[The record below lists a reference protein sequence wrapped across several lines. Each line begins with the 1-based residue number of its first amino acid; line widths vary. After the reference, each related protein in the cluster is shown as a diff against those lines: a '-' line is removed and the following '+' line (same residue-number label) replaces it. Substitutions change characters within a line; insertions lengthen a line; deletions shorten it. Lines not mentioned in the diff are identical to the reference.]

1 MNPDTLTGIL
11 SDLVSIPSVNPMGRG
26 DSGPPFGEA
35 GVADYVASFLRRC
48 GIDVEVE
55 DVLPGRP
62 NVIGFLDAG
71 ASATLML
78 EAHMDTVRADAMTIS
93 PFTPVIRE
101 GRLHGRG
108 ACDTKG
114 SLAAFLHALCTAAT
128 AGGGRPWNVVFV
140 AAADEEY
147 QFSGARHAVAHGL
160 KADMGIAGEPT
171 GLAIVRAHKG
181 VTRWKIAAA
190 GLAAHSAYPERGDNA
205 IYTMGHILTRLE
217 GYAESLETAAAHPVL
232 GRPSFSVG
240 VIGGGEAVNIVPD
253 RCVIEV
259 DRRTLPGESTEKI
272 LDDVRRV
279 LGEVPGWTFE
289 PPHVDVRGMDV
300 SAESPVVGC
309 LAAAVR
315 EVTGSVSIEAAHYAT
330 DAGMY
335 NAAGIPTVVFG
346 PGDIARAHTADE
358 WVELESVHNASSIIR
373 RLIGA
378 TPHIPHD

>member
-1 MNPDTLTGIL
+1 MIPDILTGIL
-11 SDLVSIPSVNPMGRG
+11 ADLVSIPSVNPMGRAG
-26 DSGPPFGEA
+26 AGAAFGEA
-35 GVADYVASFLRRC
+35 GVADYVASFLRHC
-48 GIDVEVE
+48 GVDAELQEVM
-55 DVLPGRP
+55 PGRP
-62 NVIGFLDAG
+62 NVIGVLDAG
-71 ASATLML
+71 APATLLL
-78 EAHMDTVRADAMTIS
+78 EAHLDTVRVDTMTIP

-101 GRLHGRG
+101 GKLHGRG

-114 SLAAFLHALCTAAT
+114 SLAAFLHAVCTAAT
-128 AGGGRPWNVVFV
+128 AGGRRRWNIVFV
-140 AAADEEY
+140 AATDEEY

-181 VTRWKIAAA
+181 VTRWKITTA
-190 GLAAHSAYPERGDNA
+190 GLAAHSAYPDRGDNA
-205 IYTMGHILTRLE
+205 IYTMGHVITRLE
-217 GYAESLETAAAHPVL
+217 GYAEGLEIGPAHPVL

-259 DRRTLPGESTEKI
+259 DRRTLPGESTERI
-272 LDDVRRV
+272 LEDVRRV

-300 SAESPVVGC
+300 PEESPVVGH
-309 LAAAVR
+309 LSAAIR
-315 EVTGSVSIEAAHYAT
+315 EITGSVRIETAHYAT

-358 WVELESVHNASSIIR
+358 WIELESVYNASSIIR
-373 RLIGA
+373 RLVDA
-378 TPHIPHD
+378 TPHNPHD